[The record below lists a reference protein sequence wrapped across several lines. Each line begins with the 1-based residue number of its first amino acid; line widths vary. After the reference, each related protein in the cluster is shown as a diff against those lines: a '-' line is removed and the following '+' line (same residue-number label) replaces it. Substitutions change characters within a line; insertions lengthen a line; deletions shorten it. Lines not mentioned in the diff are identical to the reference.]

1 MKRIVFCIILA
12 ICLTSCAAQRVGPFY
27 VENRYGDPCPYGF
40 HPGIDFDINSGT
52 PIIAVSGGKVRFWGK
67 ITRDGD
73 NDGDEVAIK
82 HGKHFI
88 STYAHLSK
96 VFVRKGQFVKRGQL
110 IALSG
115 ASNSYNRPYYQH
127 LHFGICKIG
136 AGGCRDESQ
145 THDPNLFW
153 LGGQPQ
159 CFDPKMDYSAYSK
172 KDITLPI
179 ACGDYGKA
187 LIAGSPGKD

>member
-1 MKRIVFCIILA
+1 MKNFFSLILA
-12 ICLTSCAAQRVGPFY
+12 LCLLSCATPTHGPFY
-27 VENRYGDPCPYGF
+27 TGHLYGDPCAYGF

-52 PIIAVSGGKVRFWGK
+52 PIIAISEGKVVFMRE
-67 ITRDGD
+67 TD

-82 HGKHFI
+82 HGKYFI
-88 STYAHLSK
+88 SNYAHLSK
-96 VFVRKGQFVKRGQL
+96 VFVRKYQFVKRGQL

-115 ASNSYNRPYYQH
+115 ASNNYNRPYYQH

-136 AGGCRDESQ
+136 AGGCRNQSQ

-159 CFDPKMDYSAYSK
+159 CFDPKMAYSFYSQ

-187 LIAGSPGKD
+187 LIQESKGKD